1 MKTIKFIFFFNLFFY
16 SSMLLTILFVSLFVY
31 RIEMH
36 ELKLILLKFFNAFP
50 VIFGVVNITLLLI
63 LAFEALSKWADS
75 QLKNIDFTEKKRKSM
90 FSPNNFSLN
99 S

>member
-1 MKTIKFIFFFNLFFY
+1 MLMTIIFASLVVYNIDIQELRL
-16 SSMLLTILFVSLFVY
+16 MLVKCY
-31 RIEMH
+31 
-36 ELKLILLKFFNAFP
+36 NAFP
-50 VIFGVVNITLLLI
+50 VIFGVVNITLISI

>member
-16 SSMLLTILFVSLFVY
+16 SSMLFTILFVSLFVY
-31 RIEMH
+31 NIDIH
-36 ELKLILLKFFNAFP
+36 ELKSILLKFFNAFP
-50 VIFGVVNITLLLI
+50 VIFGVVNVTLILI
-63 LAFEALSKWADS
+63 LAFEGLSKWADS
-75 QLKNIDFTEKKRKSM
+75 QLKNINFTEKKRKSM